1 MKKKLLLTSL
11 LVAGTGFAIASDYF
25 FKMAMTPFNKKP
37 DSKKLSGK
45 DSLYRNKVWF
55 RDFPKEKWR
64 DTYNKRINE
73 NKYFAYILSQK

>member
-45 DSLYRNKVWF
+45 DSLYRNTVCF
-55 RDFPKEKWR
+55 RDSPKEKR
-64 DTYNKRINE
+64 SLETKSGLPL
-73 NKYFAYILSQK
+73 FAQH

>member
-45 DSLYRNKVWF
+45 DSLYRNKVWLD
-55 RDFPKEKWR
+55 RKSTR
-64 DTYNKRINE
+64 LNSSHR
-73 NKYFAYILSQK
+73 L

>member
-37 DSKKLSGK
+37 DSKK
-45 DSLYRNKVWF
+45 
-55 RDFPKEKWR
+55 
-64 DTYNKRINE
+64 
-73 NKYFAYILSQK
+73 

>member
-37 DSKKLSGK
+37 DSKSYQVKIHFIAIKFGLEIFQKKNGVLKL
-45 DSLYRNKVWF
+45 KV
-55 RDFPKEKWR
+55 
-64 DTYNKRINE
+64 
-73 NKYFAYILSQK
+73 A